1 MNNSKKTLKT
11 KRIFKSITGKLLLTI
26 GILLI
31 LSQIASTSINLL
43 TAKKSQE
50 DQIFKTFSS
59 DVKGISYT
67 IHYAVQDELAKLD
80 RFIYDPNFSDFA
92 TVDINKIKN
101 NDSKVKDSQKQI
113 TDAFKKQ
120 MESDS
125 IFNEYIVNKDG
136 IVVATG
142 DPTAQFC
149 DVSTRDYFKELKNGK
164 DSVVS
169 NLLISNEAGA
179 KPIIVLA
186 KSIYDKNHNF
196 VGIIG
201 KDITADEFANILKT
215 YNHDRYNVFLTD
227 STSNV
232 IFNVNKELVGKPL
245 NLNIEKSEKLS
256 ENSEAIYYNYN
267 GEDKIGVK
275 TIIPGLNWTVC
286 STGYVTDIMAPIR
299 SLLYSSLLST
309 IVILILAIIATVFV
323 SKNFTKPILKLKDYT
338 KRLAN
343 GDLSFKISDINSG
356 DEIEDLAKEVNIAVS
371 NLSKTLLNIQGSIN
385 TVNEQSSNL
394 SAVNEELSAT
404 NSEIVLAINDISER
418 ICDSANQANDCES
431 KTKEL
436 EEAMITLDNHNHIMV
451 DRSDDVVNALA
462 NNNSNLDNLLDS
474 KEESSKSFIELKKTI
489 DDLILGVNN
498 IGNFLEVINQ
508 IAEQTNLLS
517 LNAAIEAARAGEA
530 GKGFAVVSEEIRKLS
545 SDTQVATLNI
555 GKIISKIDSLVKNT
569 KNTLNTTEKLNINEN
584 EYFTLMESSFTE
596 MQSSLKEMV
605 NITQNISNEISTV
618 NNKKDE
624 VLKNISEVASVSQ
637 QIAAITEEVNA
648 SANEQ
653 SSTFDT
659 INNSAQELLYTA
671 EDVRD
676 KVLKF
681 TLD

>member
-1 MNNSKKTLKT
+1 MKNYKKTIKD

-31 LSQIASTSINLL
+31 ISQIASTSLNLL

-59 DVKGISYT
+59 DIKGISST

-101 NDSKVKDSQKQI
+101 NDGKVKDSQKQI
-113 TDAFKKQ
+113 TDAFKKE

-169 NLLISNEAGA
+169 DILISNEAGA

-186 KSIYDKNHNF
+186 KSIYDKDHNF

-201 KDITADEFANILKT
+201 KDITADEFAKILKT

-227 STSNV
+227 SKDNV

-245 NLNIEKSEKLS
+245 NLNIDKSEKLS
-256 ENSEAIYYNYN
+256 ESSDAIYYNYN

-275 TIIPGLNWTVC
+275 TTIPGLNWTVC
-286 STGYVTDIMAPIR
+286 STGYVTDIMAPIKN
-299 SLLYSSLLST
+299 LLYTSILST

-323 SKNFTKPILKLKDYT
+323 SKNFTKPILKLKNYT
-338 KRLAN
+338 KRLAS
-343 GDLSFKISDINSG
+343 GDLSFKINDINSG
-356 DEIEDLAKEVNIAVS
+356 DEIEDLSKELNIAIE
-371 NLSKTLLNIQGSIN
+371 NLSTTLLDIQGSVT

-394 SAVNEELSAT
+394 SAINEELSAT

-451 DRSDDVVNALA
+451 DHSDDVVNALT
-462 NNNSNLDNLLDS
+462 NNNSNLNNLLDS
-474 KEESSKSFIELKKTI
+474 KKESSKSFIELKKTI
-489 DDLILGVNN
+489 DDLILGVDN

-555 GKIISKIDSLVKNT
+555 GKIISKIDGLVKNT
-569 KNTLNTTEKLNINEN
+569 KNTLNTTEKLNVNEN

-605 NITQNISNEISTV
+605 NITQNISSEISTV

>member
-1 MNNSKKTLKT
+1 MKISKKTIKD

-31 LSQIASTSINLL
+31 ISQIASTSINLL

-59 DVKGISYT
+59 DIKGISST
-67 IHYAVQDELAKLD
+67 IHFAVQDELAKLD

-101 NDSKVKDSQKQI
+101 NDGKVKDSQKYI

-186 KSIYDKNHNF
+186 KSIYDKDHNF

-201 KDITADEFANILKT
+201 KDITADEFASILKT
-215 YNHDRYNVFLTD
+215 YNHGRYNVFLTD

-245 NLNIEKSEKLS
+245 NLNIEKSEKLNETS
-256 ENSEAIYYNYN
+256 DAIYYNID

-275 TIIPGLNWTVC
+275 SVIPELNWTVC

-299 SLLYSSLLST
+299 NLLYSSLLST
-309 IVILILAIIATVFV
+309 IVILILAIIATIFV
-323 SKNFTKPILKLKDYT
+323 SKNFTKPILKLKNYT

-343 GDLSFKISDINSG
+343 GDLSFKINDINSG
-356 DEIEDLAKEVNIAVS
+356 DEIEDLSKELNIAIE
-371 NLSKTLLNIQGSIN
+371 NLSTTLLDIQGSVT

-394 SAVNEELSAT
+394 SAINEELSAT

-451 DRSDDVVNALA
+451 NHSDDVVNALT
-462 NNNSNLDNLLDS
+462 NNNSNLNNLLDS
-474 KEESSKSFIELKKTI
+474 KKESSKSFIELKKTI
-489 DDLILGVNN
+489 DNLILGVNN

-555 GKIISKIDSLVKNT
+555 GKIISKIDGLVKNT

-605 NITQNISNEISTV
+605 NITQNISSEISTV

-676 KVLKF
+676 KVLNF

>member
-1 MNNSKKTLKT
+1 MKNYKKTIKD

-31 LSQIASTSINLL
+31 ISQIASTSLNLL

-59 DVKGISYT
+59 DIKGISST

-101 NDSKVKDSQKQI
+101 NDGKVKDSQKQI
-113 TDAFKKQ
+113 TDAFKKE

-169 NLLISNEAGA
+169 DILISNEAGA

-186 KSIYDKNHNF
+186 KSIYDKDHNF

-201 KDITADEFANILKT
+201 KDITADEFAKILKT

-227 STSNV
+227 SKDNV

-245 NLNIEKSEKLS
+245 NLNIDKSEKLS
-256 ENSEAIYYNYN
+256 ESSDAIYYNYN

-275 TIIPGLNWTVC
+275 TTTPGLNWTVC
-286 STGYVTDIMAPIR
+286 STGYVTDIMAPIKN
-299 SLLYSSLLST
+299 LLYTSILST

-323 SKNFTKPILKLKDYT
+323 SKNFTKPILKLKNYT
-338 KRLAN
+338 KRLAS
-343 GDLSFKISDINSG
+343 GDLSFKINDINSG
-356 DEIEDLAKEVNIAVS
+356 DEIEDLSKELNIAIE
-371 NLSKTLLNIQGSIN
+371 NLSTTLLDIQGSVT

-394 SAVNEELSAT
+394 SAINEELSAT

-451 DRSDDVVNALA
+451 DHSDDVVNALT
-462 NNNSNLDNLLDS
+462 NNNSNLNNLLDS
-474 KEESSKSFIELKKTI
+474 KKESSKSFIELKKTI
-489 DDLILGVNN
+489 DDLILGVDN

-555 GKIISKIDSLVKNT
+555 GKIISKIDGLVKNT
-569 KNTLNTTEKLNINEN
+569 KNTLNTTEKLNVNEN

-605 NITQNISNEISTV
+605 NITQNISSEISTV